1 MKLLLW
7 DIDGTLICSGRAGE
21 YALIRAMKVEFGI
34 DITIKPLDL
43 AGRTDTYFFGRLL
56 KRHGLSDDL
65 DAIHSLIEIYLTHL
79 PEELPKRPGK
89 TLGGILSLLER
100 LSERE
105 DIAQGLLTGNV
116 EQGAQIKLQHF
127 DVWKYFP
134 FGAFADDS
142 HLRNDLGPHAI
153 RRASNFHQ
161 FDFTPESTFIIGD
174 TPYDIECGKVI
185 GANTIAVATGSYSI
199 EELQS
204 HQPTAAFSDLC
215 DPAPFLNFIN
225 NSPTLTHT

>member
-21 YALIRAMKVEFGI
+21 HALIRAMKMEFGV
-34 DITIKPLDL
+34 DITIKPLEL
-43 AGRTDTYFFGRLL
+43 AGRTDTYFFGQLL
-56 KRHGLSDDL
+56 KRHGLSYDL
-65 DAIHSLIEIYLTHL
+65 EAIHSLIEIYLSHL

-89 TLGGILSLLER
+89 TLGGILPLLEQ
-100 LSERE
+100 LSRRE

-116 EQGAQIKLQHF
+116 ERGAQIKLQHF

-142 HLRNDLGPHAI
+142 HLRNELGPHAI
-153 RRASNFHQ
+153 RRASDFHQ
-161 FDFTPESTFIIGD
+161 FDFTPEDTFIIGD

-185 GANTIAVATGSYSI
+185 GANTIAVATGSHSI

-204 HQPTAAFSDLC
+204 HEPTAAFADLE
-215 DPAPFLNFIN
+215 DPTLFLNLID
-225 NSPTLTHT
+225 NSPTLTPT